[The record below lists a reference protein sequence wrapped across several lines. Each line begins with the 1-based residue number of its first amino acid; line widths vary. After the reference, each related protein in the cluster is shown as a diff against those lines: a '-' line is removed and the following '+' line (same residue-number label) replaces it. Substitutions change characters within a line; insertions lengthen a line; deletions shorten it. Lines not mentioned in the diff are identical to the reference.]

1 MRRALCIDETL
12 TFTYVFSDCLF
23 FGSGVGKHGSMELH
37 VPIAPSISVLVV
49 QTNGAHDE
57 TREAPLKD
65 AMGIIRNTERND
77 RLPFKATS
85 KVGDPIVFFQSFL
98 FPLAFERNGGE
109 DIGRVGQTWKA
120 QNSTSLVE
128 QTPLQFKNPFPF
140 TLTHQTSNTSNKV
153 RNNNGKNKY
162 ESNYPRSSDG
172 CHYSASG
179 SPSLP

>member
-1 MRRALCIDETL
+1 M

-85 KVGDPIVFFQSFL
+85 KVGDPIVFLSF
-98 FPLAFERNGGE
+98 
-109 DIGRVGQTWKA
+109 
-120 QNSTSLVE
+120 SLSFS
-128 QTPLQFKNPFPF
+128 LW
-140 TLTHQTSNTSNKV
+140 
-153 RNNNGKNKY
+153 
-162 ESNYPRSSDG
+162 
-172 CHYSASG
+172 
-179 SPSLP
+179 PSKETEEGI